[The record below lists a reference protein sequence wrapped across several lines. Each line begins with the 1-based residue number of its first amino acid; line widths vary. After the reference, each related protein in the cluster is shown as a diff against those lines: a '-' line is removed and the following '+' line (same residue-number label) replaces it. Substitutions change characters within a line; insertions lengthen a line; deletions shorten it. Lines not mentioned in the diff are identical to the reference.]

1 MAAASAGSVRTRL
14 ASASRPAV
22 GDQPAGGRLGRGRG
36 RAGQLD
42 QQPAAPLGQLRHGP
56 SPPPDHLDDAGVDAL
71 EGHRP
76 PRQDRAHG
84 VGRRGHVRVA
94 EHDQHGR
101 GRDPYQPDVCLKD
114 HGQGALAAGQGPG
127 QVAAPLRQQ
136 VLQLVAGVLAGEAA
150 ELGPDGGQVGPDHL
164 LQPRDGGD
172 AARAGPQALAGAT
185 DHLQLQDVVGGAAV
199 GQGPR
204 PAGVVADHPAQGA
217 AAVGRG
223 VGAEAQP
230 VGPGRRLEVVEHH
243 ARLDGGRGP
252 LRVQRQHP
260 PEVPAQV
267 HDHAGT
273 DGVAGDR
280 GAGTPGRHRDAE
292 LEAGGHDG
300 LDLVGVAREG
310 DQLGR
315 HPVQRGV
322 GRVLGPPPRGRVD
335 LGHPGPPQGRGQ
347 LRGQVPDPSRRS
359 RLTGAPPWGGVSERC
374 PPSQASS

>member
-1 MAAASAGSVRTRL
+1 MRASM
-14 ASASRPAV
+14 
-22 GDQPAGGRLGRGRG
+22 
-36 RAGQLD
+36 
-42 QQPAAPLGQLRHGP
+42 P
-56 SPPPDHLDDAGVDAL
+56 SQ
-71 EGHRP
+71 GHRP
-76 PRQDRAHG
+76 PRQDRANG

-101 GRDPYQPDVCLKD
+101 GRDPYQPDGGLKD

-164 LQPRDGGD
+164 LQPRDGGG

-217 AAVGRG
+217 AAVGRR

-243 ARLDGGRGP
+243 ARLDRGRGP

-280 GAGTPGRHRDAE
+280 GAGAPGRHRDAQ

-347 LRGQVPDPSRRS
+347 LRGQVPDPSASLPGTPPGRGLGAVPALAGQLVDRHLTPPTSWTASGTGWRPRRPRSPGAVPCRAAAAASWCPRPGRRRRPRRS
-359 RLTGAPPWGGVSERC
+359 RRRRSRWGCRRR
-374 PPSQASS
+374 A